1 MSCGLDLGTSRRLKC
16 AKSAGREAKW
26 KSSVTTAFRRRRK
39 TLGKRC
45 SWRNRASKEEFDAA
59 DGLSVHLVAFDCG
72 KPVATCRFYRKADT
86 ASFVLG
92 RIAVVKECRGRHIGA
107 RLIAYAEDMLKN
119 EADFILIHAQ
129 TRVRSFYEKQGYT
142 AFGEEDFEEDCQHVW
157 MKKRLRRD

>member
-1 MSCGLDLGTSRRLKC
+1 MVKRRTGSEMEIKRYDSLPQ
-16 AKSAGREAKW
+16 EAKDIRE
-26 KSSVTTAFRRRRK
+26 KVFVEEQ
-39 TLGKRC
+39 GF
-45 SWRNRASKEEFDAA
+45 KEEFDAA

-142 AFGEEDFEEDCQHVW
+142 AFGEEDFEEDCPHVW
-157 MKKRLRRD
+157 MKKRMRRG

>member
-1 MSCGLDLGTSRRLKC
+1 M
-16 AKSAGREAKW
+16 
-26 KSSVTTAFRRRRK
+26 
-39 TLGKRC
+39 
-45 SWRNRASKEEFDAA
+45 
-59 DGLSVHLVAFDCG
+59 HLVAFDCG

-107 RLIAYAEDMLKN
+107 RLIAHAEDMLKN

-142 AFGEEDFEEDCQHVW
+142 VFGEEDFEEDCPHVW
-157 MKKRLRRD
+157 MKKRLRRG

>member
-1 MSCGLDLGTSRRLKC
+1 MVKRRTGSEMEIKRYDSLPQ
-16 AKSAGREAKW
+16 EAKDIRE
-26 KSSVTTAFRRRRK
+26 KVFVEEQDF
-39 TLGKRC
+39 
-45 SWRNRASKEEFDAA
+45 KEEFDAA

-107 RLIAYAEDMLKN
+107 RLIACAEDMLKN

-142 AFGEEDFEEDCQHVW
+142 AFGEEDFEEDCPHVW
-157 MKKRLRRD
+157 MKKRMRRG

>member
-1 MSCGLDLGTSRRLKC
+1 MTKVLPE
-16 AKSAGREAKW
+16 EAKDIRE
-26 KSSVTTAFRRRRK
+26 KVFVEEQ
-39 TLGKRC
+39 GF
-45 SWRNRASKEEFDAA
+45 KEEFDAA

-129 TRVRSFYEKQGYT
+129 TRVRSFTKSRDIPPSERRIS
-142 AFGEEDFEEDCQHVW
+142 
-157 MKKRLRRD
+157 KRIARTSG

>member
-1 MSCGLDLGTSRRLKC
+1 MVKRRTGSEMEIKRYDSLPQ
-16 AKSAGREAKW
+16 EAKDIRE
-26 KSSVTTAFRRRRK
+26 KVFVEEQ
-39 TLGKRC
+39 GF
-45 SWRNRASKEEFDAA
+45 KEEFDAA